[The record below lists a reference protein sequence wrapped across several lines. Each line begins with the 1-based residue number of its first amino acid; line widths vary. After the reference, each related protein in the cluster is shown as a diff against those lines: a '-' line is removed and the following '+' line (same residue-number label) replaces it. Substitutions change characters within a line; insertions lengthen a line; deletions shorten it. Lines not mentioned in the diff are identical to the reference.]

1 MLCKFQYIF
10 PRNALLNSSFQR
22 PLLAGIAERYSTLRR
37 PRTIPTSIVKNEQAG
52 LYTSCSFDDITG
64 EKMTCTLSILPQV
77 DQLPSLFTYVSL
89 QRNFLV
95 NSSQQKSIEKN
106 LSFFLSVIRLQT
118 YLIY

>member
-1 MLCKFQYIF
+1 
-10 PRNALLNSSFQR
+10 
-22 PLLAGIAERYSTLRR
+22 
-37 PRTIPTSIVKNEQAG
+37 
-52 LYTSCSFDDITG
+52 
-64 EKMTCTLSILPQV
+64 MTCTLSILPQV

-118 YLIY
+118 YLIYLWIKMMKM

>member
-1 MLCKFQYIF
+1 
-10 PRNALLNSSFQR
+10 
-22 PLLAGIAERYSTLRR
+22 
-37 PRTIPTSIVKNEQAG
+37 
-52 LYTSCSFDDITG
+52 
-64 EKMTCTLSILPQV
+64 MTCTLSILPQV